1 MCGRDGNDSYINPTR
16 RVRWFTM
23 PFRNLMRRIVK
34 TAFLFAAA
42 VIVAA
47 GIGLLALGSGRMNPY
62 LRDYVQQRL
71 SRDLGLAA
79 EIGALRG
86 NLLTGFRME
95 RVRLGAEPQPLLIVD
110 ALEARYQL
118 TALFRGAVIVDKL
131 VMVAPRIRL
140 PEGAAVADSTVR
152 LLPDSDPA
160 WWKKGPKWDIRIR
173 HAEVVDGQMRIG
185 AGGRVDSLDMVLGFR
200 AGPTGYELELRRFR
214 SLLFDPPLVIR
225 DLTGLTLLADGRLT
239 FEGLRLQTPGSH
251 VRFDGTMTGL
261 SRPEYDFVLRADSL
275 AFGEIGRILP
285 GTYPQGSLAA
295 GGRVWGGPS
304 GVNMDLRFN
313 YGSAACD
320 LSGLVEFS
328 REGVAYDI
336 LAIGTGV
343 DLARIGPQW
352 GLEARFDA
360 AVQLKGRGL
369 DPLTA
374 DVSVSARIARALF
387 SGTVVDT
394 ATLSASL
401 RNGKLAIDVAAE
413 GHAGR
418 LTARLE
424 VDRRG
429 TEPFYELRT
438 RLVHLD
444 LTRVSRN
451 LPPVADLTGDIWL
464 RRSGDGIWRGE
475 AGFDNLNIEGLPP
488 AKGFALRG
496 SFRRGI
502 VSLDS
507 MGVRLSDGFGVVRG
521 HGRIDLGQFWKP
533 DGKQPTYRVGVR
545 VDGLEVERL
554 LGRADV
560 LEDVSLQIGL
570 SGEGFHP
577 DSMQASADVM
587 VDASRFLGGKLD
599 SARVSLVQ
607 RGRRTIVDRLI
618 VAGTQ
623 ARVEG
628 RGWITPGDSLNLRAN
643 GQVYDI
649 EALGS
654 IVGTGL
660 SGTPASLVA
669 RIGGTWAKPVVRAD
683 LAADSVNYRDVP
695 IHGVNFGMTGSHL
708 PLGDFYVRADSL
720 VWGGRAFHDLSLD
733 MGLHRDGLSFILGS
747 RPDDID
753 HLHLRGRAG
762 WADAGYNL
770 ELDSLTV
777 GVSGVSLSN
786 DGASRVTYHPE
797 EGVLV
802 ERFRLV
808 GDGGA
813 IQAQGHSG
821 QTDGVVV
828 SLNDVDLEIWS
839 GLLGMAGELSGM
851 LTGKI
856 ALSGTPD
863 DPRIATTFDFRDGAV
878 ADVRLKN
885 VSGSLALGNE
895 RANLDLKLV
904 QSPGREAVAR
914 GEFPLDIFAG
924 GRDDLFPDE
933 PVQVSLES
941 DGVDL
946 GFLSHVIPEVRNA
959 GGLLAMKLNVK
970 GTPRAL
976 RQNGWVRLRDGT
988 ARIAPLNKTFRNVEA
1003 ELSFEDNGNVLGR
1016 LEAVEGKG
1024 RLALSGRAK
1033 LGENAME
1040 SYDIA
1045 FQAKEFKVIDLPEL
1059 KATLNAELNLNG
1071 NAEGGRIEGKAGLTR
1086 AVLRLS
1092 DFIEYPTDVVWMTSP
1107 FFRNLNC
1114 DIRVSASRNVWI
1126 RDRDLNVE
1134 ISGDVDLV
1142 KDQEG
1147 LRVYGSLDSR
1157 QGRYEFQNTS
1167 FAIDR
1172 GEINF
1177 RGSSDINPDLYIIAT
1192 RRVRL
1197 VSNENAVI
1205 SVVVGGTLLEP
1216 NISLE
1221 SDTTPPLAE
1230 ADILSYL
1237 LIGRPADDV
1246 SGLMR
1251 GEGGAGGRLEGQAAV
1266 LVLGVAANQLKRTI
1280 GRRLNLDVVEIDL
1293 GMGNSATRVR
1303 AGKYFGTR
1311 FFVSYAQ
1318 DVSKATGRE
1327 VVVEYEL
1334 LPQVTLEAQQREG
1347 NERERD
1353 RKSLGLFWKK
1363 EW

>member
-1 MCGRDGNDSYINPTR
+1 
-16 RVRWFTM
+16 
-23 PFRNLMRRIVK
+23 MRRIVK
-34 TAFLFAAA
+34 IATLFAAA

-62 LRDYVQQRL
+62 LRDYLQQRL
-71 SRDLGLAA
+71 SRDLGLAVG
-79 EIGALRG
+79 IGALRG
-86 NLLTGFRME
+86 NPLTGFRME
-95 RVRLGAEPQPLLIVD
+95 RVRLGAESQPLLIVD
-110 ALEARYQL
+110 AVEARYQL
-118 TALFRGAVIVDKL
+118 TALLRGAVIVDKL
-131 VMVAPRIRL
+131 VLVAPRIRL
-140 PEGAAVADSTVR
+140 PVGAAVADSAVR
-152 LLPDSDPA
+152 LLPASDPA
-160 WWKKGPKWDIRIR
+160 WWTEGPKWDIRIR
-173 HAEVVDGQMRIG
+173 HAEVVDGRCRFGAAGRI
-185 AGGRVDSLDMVLGFR
+185 DSLDAVLRFQ
-200 AGPTGYELELRRFR
+200 AGPTGYELSLCRFR

-295 GGRVWGGPS
+295 GGRVWGDPS

-336 LAIGTGV
+336 QAIGTGV

-369 DPLTA
+369 DPQTA
-374 DVSVSARIARALF
+374 DVSVSAGIARALF

-429 TEPFYELRT
+429 GEPFYELRT

-451 LPPVADLTGDIWL
+451 LPPVVGLTGNIWL

-475 AGFDNLNIEGLPP
+475 ARFDNLNIEGLPP
-488 AKGFALRG
+488 AKGFVLRG

-502 VSLDS
+502 VSFDS
-507 MGVRLSDGFGVVRG
+507 MGVRLSDGYGVVRG

-533 DGKQPTYRVGVR
+533 DGKQPTYRAGVR
-545 VDGLEVERL
+545 VDGLAVDRL
-554 LGRADV
+554 LGRADL

-577 DSMQASADVM
+577 DSVQVSADVI

-599 SARVSLVQ
+599 SARASLVQ
-607 RGRRTIVDRLI
+607 HGRRTIVNRMIL
-618 VAGTQ
+618 AGKR
-623 ARVEG
+623 ASVEG
-628 RGWITPGDSLNLRAN
+628 RGWIIPGDSLDIRAN
-643 GQVYDI
+643 GQVYDF
-649 EALGS
+649 EALSGM
-654 IVGTGL
+654 VGPGL
-660 SGTPASLVA
+660 SGTPASVIA
-669 RIGGTWAKPVVRAD
+669 RLGGTWSKPVVRVD
-683 LAADSVNYRDVP
+683 LEADSLNYRDVK
-695 IHGVNFGMTGSHL
+695 IKGVKAGMRWQSPAQPGLFFRGES
-708 PLGDFYVRADSL
+708 V
-720 VWGGRAFHDLSLD
+720 VWGDRVIRDVSLD
-733 MGLHRDGLSFILGS
+733 LGLDEAGVSFVMGS
-747 RPDDID
+747 RADDID
-753 HLHLRGRAG
+753 YLHLRGRAG
-762 WADAGYNL
+762 TSNAEYWID
-770 ELDSLTV
+770 LDSLAVHVGDATLLNDGPCRLRYLPDA
-777 GVSGVSLSN
+777 GVS
-786 DGASRVTYHPE
+786 
-797 EGVLV
+797 V
-802 ERFRLV
+802 ERFRMV
-808 GDGGA
+808 GTGGRIRA
-813 IQAQGHSG
+813 SGHSG
-821 QTDGVVV
+821 EPAGVT
-828 SLNDVDLEIWS
+828 LQLEDVDLGTWAFLAGLEGEVS
-839 GLLGMAGELSGM
+839 GTMKGEATFSGT
-851 LTGKI
+851 LQDPRLETGFDLKDGTVRGVSI
-856 ALSGTPD
+856 ANLSGTASYGND
-863 DPRIATTFDFRDGAV
+863 RTTFD
-878 ADVRLKN
+878 LK
-885 VSGSLALGNE
+885 V
-895 RANLDLKLV
+895 V
-904 QSPGREAVAR
+904 QSSGREAVVR
-914 GEFPLDIFAG
+914 GKFPLDIFAG
-924 GRDDLFPDE
+924 RREDLFPDG

-946 GFLSHVIPEVRNA
+946 DFLPHVIPEVRNA
-959 GGLLAMKLNVK
+959 GGHLAMNLNVR

-988 ARIAPLNKTFRNVEA
+988 ARIAPLNKTFKNVEA

-1016 LEAVEGKG
+1016 LEAVDGKG

-1040 SYDIA
+1040 DYDIA

-1059 KATLNAELNLNG
+1059 KATLNAELKLHG

-1092 DFIEYPTDVVWMTSP
+1092 DFIEYPTDVSWTTSP

-1126 RDRDLNVE
+1126 RDRNLNVE

-1157 QGRYEFQNTS
+1157 QGRYEFQNSS

-1251 GEGGAGGRLEGQAAV
+1251 GEGGAGGRLEGQAAI

-1280 GRRLNLDVVEIDL
+1280 GQRLNLDVVEIDL

-1303 AGKYFGTR
+1303 AGKYFGSR